1 MRGNL
6 PDWRTLPAC
15 AKVARRSTRS
25 PLEKRRTAGRI
36 VSHATPTTSELER
49 LVDLSLDML
58 CVTTLSS
65 RFLVVNPAW
74 TLTLGW
80 SEEELRACRVI
91 DLVHPDDRERALA
104 AATRLAEPGTE
115 LQDFEMRVRHKDG
128 SHPRVLSDS
137 PHRREGA

>member
-6 PDWRTLPAC
+6 PDWRRPPAC

-25 PLEKRRTAGRI
+25 PSKSAGLRGEI
-36 VSHATPTTSELER
+36 VSHTTATTSELER

-65 RFLVVNPAW
+65 RFLLVNPAW

-80 SEEELRACRVI
+80 TERELRGRRVI
-91 DLVHPDDRERALA
+91 ELVHPDDRERALA
-104 AATRLAEPGTE
+104 ESIRLTE
-115 LQDFEMRVRHKDG
+115 
-128 SHPRVLSDS
+128 
-137 PHRREGA
+137 